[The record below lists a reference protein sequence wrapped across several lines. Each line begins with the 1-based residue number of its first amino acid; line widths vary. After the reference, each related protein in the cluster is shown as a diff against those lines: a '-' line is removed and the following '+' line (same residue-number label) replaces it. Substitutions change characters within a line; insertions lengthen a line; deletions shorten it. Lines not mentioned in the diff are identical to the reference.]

1 MSERKAIKGS
11 TKASFEWG
19 ACVHMAAVQ
28 ERSLGCARDDEAGER
43 MGSQGWRAVFLENDI
58 PVSSA
63 FPSRGRCPEGA
74 DRAQAA

>member
-1 MSERKAIKGS
+1 MGEGKAKKEAPRRRLSE
-11 TKASFEWG
+11 G

-28 ERSLGCARDDEAGER
+28 ERSLGCARDDEAGEW
-43 MGSQGWRAVFLENDI
+43 MGSQGRLCCILDDGI

-74 DRAQAA
+74 DRAQAV